1 MAYGAITSVFSMAT
15 EKIGSI
21 VSYGAT
27 TSGGSGSSSNLSG
40 PAGLAASMAPSTNS
54 TSAPTA
60 KYSFGE
66 RNPQAQ
72 EELDRF
78 LQ

>member
-15 EKIGSI
+15 EKIGNI
-21 VSYGAT
+21 VSYGQ
-27 TSGGSGSSSNLSG
+27 TSSQGGSSSNLSG
-40 PAGLAASMAPSTNS
+40 PAGLAVSMVPTSTS

-66 RNPQAQ
+66 RNPEAQ

-78 LQ
+78 L

>member
-1 MAYGAITSVFSMAT
+1 MAS
-15 EKIGSI
+15 EKIGNI
-21 VSYGAT
+21 VSYGT
-27 TSGGSGSSSNLSG
+27 TTTGAGGSTSALSG
-40 PAGLAASMAPSTNS
+40 QGSLAASMAPSTS
-54 TSAPTA
+54 TTSAPTA

-78 LQ
+78 I